1 MFRTCPF
8 CKSKNARR
16 SRVRKSETTL
26 RHTFLSPYRCRVCGK
41 QFWMP
46 SRNSCYLAGLIGVTA
61 VFSGLVWNPSILS
74 FDGSRPKPAPV
85 TAVAPSVADLVKL
98 ANDKDPVAELELARL
113 YAIGEGVPRSLPE
126 ELKWLGRAAQHGNVD
141 AQYEYAIALR
151 DGHGTVQD
159 YNAARRWM
167 QVAAE
172 GSSGPAQFALG
183 MMYRSGL
190 GIPVD
195 NVKAY
200 VWLNVAAAQ
209 GVPGAAGARDA
220 VLSRLTLA
228 ESQDAQ
234 AEARRLSEIYIPK
247 AGATQ

>member
-1 MFRTCPF
+1 
-8 CKSKNARR
+8 
-16 SRVRKSETTL
+16 
-26 RHTFLSPYRCRVCGK
+26 
-41 QFWMP
+41 MP
-46 SRNSCYLAGLIGVTA
+46 SRNSYYVAGLIGVTA
-61 VFSGLVWNPSILS
+61 VFSGLAWYASIGM
-74 FDGSRPKPAPV
+74 FDGSRHKPATV
-85 TAVAPSVADLVKL
+85 TAVAPSVVDLVKL

-113 YAIGEGVPRSLPE
+113 YAIGEGVPKSLQE

-159 YNAARRWM
+159 HDAARKWM
-167 QVAAE
+167 QLAAE
-172 GSSGPAQFALG
+172 GSSGPAQYALG

-200 VWLNVAAAQ
+200 VWRNVAAAQ
-209 GVPGAAGARDA
+209 GVPAATAARDA

-234 AEARRLSEIYIPK
+234 AEARRLSDIYIPK